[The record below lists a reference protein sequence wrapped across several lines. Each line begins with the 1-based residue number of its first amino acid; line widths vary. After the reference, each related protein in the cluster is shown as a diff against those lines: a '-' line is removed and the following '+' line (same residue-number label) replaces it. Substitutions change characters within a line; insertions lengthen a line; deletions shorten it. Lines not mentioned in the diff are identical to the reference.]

1 MSRWL
6 CLSAL
11 LASSVFATPL
21 DETMKKFPPLK
32 LPLHLAGTQTD
43 SKALTRKDVDALGF
57 LKLEGAPKALLA
69 WSPTVEEGETQNL
82 VAMGSAKVG
91 ARTLLVLRHDLV
103 FPMGAFSRT
112 FALVVAGEKLVSAT
126 MLHIAENGEAGD
138 TTSDATLNADGSI
151 TRSVRSVI
159 PAFGEGLPE
168 TMELTFSETQKLR
181 ADGTWEP
188 LVSTATTQSGKYV
201 DAKSKE
207 ELWVFGAQVFYRGNE
222 AKPFQ
227 QLEFDG
233 KGVRFKGQKSTYS
246 LVWDA
251 SKRAITCTDPK
262 GKPQTFGREW

>member
-1 MSRWL
+1 M
-6 CLSAL
+6 L
-11 LASSVFATPL
+11 LGSSVFASPL
-21 DETMKKFPPLK
+21 DETLKKFPPLT
-32 LPLHLAGTQTD
+32 LPVHLTSAQAGSKVLTQ
-43 SKALTRKDVDALGF
+43 RDVDALGF

-82 VAMGSAKVG
+82 VATGAAKAG
-91 ARTLLVLRHDLV
+91 PRTLLLVRHDLV
-103 FPMGAFSRT
+103 FPMGSFSRT
-112 FALVVAGEKLVSAT
+112 FVLVVGEKLVSAT
-126 MLHIAENGEAGD
+126 VLHTTENGEAGD

-168 TMELTFSETQKLR
+168 TMELTFSESQKLR

-207 ELWVFGAQVFYRGNE
+207 ELWVFSAQVFYRGNE
-222 AKPFQ
+222 TKPFQ

-233 KGVRFKGQKSTYS
+233 KGVRFKGQKATYA
-246 LVWDA
+246 LTWDA

-262 GKPQTFGREW
+262 GKPQTFTREW